1 MTPSGWSR
9 QQRMNMSEQ
18 TPLELDHER
27 WLREYEL
34 RKREI
39 EIKERDQSR
48 SRWSSPVVL
57 AVLAAALAGL
67 SNAAV
72 TLQNGLEQRKLEA
85 EKAGQAK
92 IIEET
97 KAEAARIFEVIK
109 TGDADKSATNLKF
122 LVDTG
127 LITNSDRIEKI
138 QAFLDHRLA
147 GGGPALP
154 AATDAL
160 LVALTKIG
168 ADIKS
173 TSQKSTSQDG
183 FDRQLKQMLPL
194 LRQPNSVRPPS

>member
-1 MTPSGWSR
+1 
-9 QQRMNMSEQ
+9 MNMSEQ

-173 TSQKSTSQDG
+173 TSQRSTSQDE

>member
-1 MTPSGWSR
+1 
-9 QQRMNMSEQ
+9 MNMSEQ

-173 TSQKSTSQDG
+173 TSQKSTSQDE

>member
-1 MTPSGWSR
+1 MA
-9 QQRMNMSEQ
+9 MSEQ
-18 TPLELDHER
+18 IPLKFDHER
-27 WLREYEL
+27 WLGEYEL

-67 SNAAV
+67 GNAAV
-72 TLQNGLEQRKLEA
+72 TWQNGLEQRKLEV
-85 EKAGQAK
+85 EKTAQAK
-92 IIEET
+92 IVEET

-109 TGDADKSATNLKF
+109 TGDADKSAANLKF

-138 QAFLDHRLA
+138 QAFLDHRPP
-147 GGGPALP
+147 GSGPALP
-154 AATDAL
+154 AGPSPNDRELIRMLSA
-160 LVALTKIG
+160 ISG
-168 ADIKS
+168 SIRQ
-173 TSQKSTSQDG
+173 TSKMTNQDE

>member
-1 MTPSGWSR
+1 
-9 QQRMNMSEQ
+9 MNMSER

-27 WLREYEL
+27 WLGEYEL

-72 TLQNGLEQRKLEA
+72 TRQNGLEQRKLEA
-85 EKAGQAK
+85 EKAVQAK

-154 AATDAL
+154 AAQSPTDAAL
-160 LVALTKIG
+160 LMALTKIG
-168 ADIKS
+168 DDIKN
-173 TSQKSTSQDG
+173 TKLSQDE

>member
-1 MTPSGWSR
+1 LTPSGWSR

>member
-1 MTPSGWSR
+1 
-9 QQRMNMSEQ
+9 MNMPER
-18 TPLELDHER
+18 TPQEFDHER
-27 WLREYEL
+27 WLGEYEL

-67 SNAAV
+67 GNAAV
-72 TLQNGLEQRKLEA
+72 TRLNGLEQRKLEA
-85 EKAGQAK
+85 EKAVQAR
-92 IIEET
+92 IMEET
-97 KAEAARIFEVIK
+97 KAEATRILEVIK
-109 TGDADKSATNLKF
+109 TGDADKFAVNLKF

-147 GGGPALP
+147 GRGPALP
-154 AATDAL
+154 VAQSPTDPAL
-160 LVALTKIG
+160 ALMLTTL
-168 ADIKS
+168 ADDIKKLKN
-173 TSQKSTSQDG
+173 QERIDQ
-183 FDRQLKQMLPL
+183 QLKQMLPL

>member
-1 MTPSGWSR
+1 
-9 QQRMNMSEQ
+9 MNMSER

-27 WLREYEL
+27 WLGEYEL

-173 TSQKSTSQDG
+173 TSQKSTSQDE

>member
-1 MTPSGWSR
+1 
-9 QQRMNMSEQ
+9 MNMSEQ